1 MGWLLEHEGPLLLCD
16 VVAKDGIKK
25 AEAVETAI
33 DNKVLVIDY
42 SRLVRCKIARQR
54 SYLAYLTVGVSL
66 LEVNCEDPIVER
78 DLLHG
83 LSSVHA
89 TAANYEQFVPLV
101 HMGSV
106 HFNSWKLHLVGY
118 SEWKIGELQSL
129 EIEPKAVLA
138 GLVLISTAEQVSI
151 LLSRVLAE
159 RMRIAGRRRHIS
171 LFVGYMSEMRAR
183 LVYCVEVIVKL
194 PRLRLDPS
202 KEQRLTFEAL
212 DRGH

>member
-78 DLLHG
+78 YLLHR

-106 HFNSWKLHLVGY
+106 HFNSRKLHLVGY

-138 GLVLISTAEQVSI
+138 GLVLISTAEQ
-151 LLSRVLAE
+151 
-159 RMRIAGRRRHIS
+159 
-171 LFVGYMSEMRAR
+171 
-183 LVYCVEVIVKL
+183 
-194 PRLRLDPS
+194 
-202 KEQRLTFEAL
+202 
-212 DRGH
+212 